1 MQALL
6 YPPSAPQ
13 SIGQVLDSGFRLFQ
27 VSLVRCLVY
36 AALGMIAGQLP
47 GIYSLLSGRPIISIR
62 SGVLSGSY
70 VLLYLLGAALML
82 LFYALLIVRQHGMAT
97 RRPLP
102 FNLELSETLRR
113 LPAYLGMALITIL
126 IVFAGS
132 MIVGIAYGIAN
143 AIHGGMTAVIIIA
156 VVAIIALVYLLT
168 PLATAGPAV
177 LLDRKGPL
185 EGIRYAFR
193 LVSGNWW
200 RTTSIYT
207 VAAVVLI
214 VFYFVGMVFAA
225 FLLPVLGATD
235 LAAFTA
241 ASAVMYIVLGSI
253 GLPFGTAVVI
263 ATYGELKVRKE
274 GLDLEQRVAGSPSEQ

>member
-36 AALGMIAGQLP
+36 AALGMIAGQLAP
-47 GIYSLLSGRPIISIR
+47 IYA
-62 SGVLSGSY
+62 VLSGSPAESIVSGLFSGTY
-70 VLLYLLGAALML
+70 VLLYLLGAVLML

-97 RRPLP
+97 GRPLP

-113 LPAYLGMALITIL
+113 MPAYLGMSLITIL
-126 IVFAGS
+126 IIVASS

-143 AIHGGMTAVIIIA
+143 AINGGLTVVGIIVA
-156 VVAIIALVYLLT
+156 VVFIALVYLIT

-207 VAAVVLI
+207 VTAVVLI

-274 GLDLEQRVAGSPSEQ
+274 GLDLE